1 MSAGVLIVGA
11 GLGGARCAE
20 ALRAG
25 GYDGPL
31 TLVGEEPT
39 APYERPALS
48 KELLAGERPADDLLL
63 RPTAWWDEHGIDL
76 RLGRRVDAVEPER
89 RRVWAG
95 GRELAYETL
104 VLATGA
110 RARPLGAAATLRTL
124 ADALRLREA
133 LAARPRLA
141 VIGAGFLGAEVA
153 STATSLG
160 VEVTLADVEP
170 LPLSRVAGPEV
181 GELLAE
187 RYREAGVRLRLGGPF
202 DPDPCA
208 HVLAAIGADP
218 AGELLGEPGPITT
231 DRCGRTS
238 FPHVYACGDV
248 ALFGGERAE
257 HWTRAAAQGAAV
269 ARAILGDP
277 APLRDQPYFWSDQF
291 GLRLQMVGRA
301 DGWASVELDGSRD
314 AFRARYLDADGRP
327 LAVLLANRAGEVAA
341 ARRELAE
348 AA

>member
-1 MSAGVLIVGA
+1 MSAGVLVVGA
-11 GLGGARCAE
+11 GLAGARCAE

-25 GYDGPL
+25 GYDGTV
-31 TLVGEEPT
+31 TLVGDEPT
-39 APYERPALS
+39 PPYERPALS
-48 KELLAGERPADDLLL
+48 KELLGGERRVDDLLL
-63 RPTAWWDEHGIDL
+63 RPPTWWAEQGIEL
-76 RLGRRVDAVEPER
+76 RLGCRVDAVEPER
-89 RRVWAG
+89 RRAWAG

-104 VLATGA
+104 VVATGA
-110 RARPLGAAATLRTL
+110 RARPLGAAETLRTL
-124 ADALRLREA
+124 ADAVRLREA
-133 LAARPRLA
+133 LAVRPRLA

-153 STATSLG
+153 STAVALG
-160 VEVTLADVEP
+160 ADVTLADVEP
-170 LPLSRVAGPEV
+170 LPLARVVGPAV
-181 GELLAE
+181 GELLAA

-202 DPDPCA
+202 DPPANA

-218 AGELLGEPGPITT
+218 AGELLVDAGPVAT

-238 FPHVYACGDV
+238 LPHVYACGDV

-277 APLRDQPYFWSDQF
+277 QPLRDQPYFWSDQF

-301 DGWASVELDGSRD
+301 DGWASVELEGTPDS
-314 AFRARYLDADGRP
+314 FRARYLDADGRP
-327 LAVLLANRAGEVAA
+327 LAVLLANRATEVAA

>member
-1 MSAGVLIVGA
+1 MSAGILVVGA
-11 GLGGARCAE
+11 GLAGARCAE

-31 TLVGEEPT
+31 TLVGDEPT
-39 APYERPALS
+39 PPYERPALS
-48 KELLAGERPADDLLL
+48 KDLLSGERTADDLLL
-63 RPTAWWDEHGIDL
+63 RPPTWWAEHGIEL
-76 RLGRRVDAVEPER
+76 HSGCRVDAVEPGR
-89 RRVWAG
+89 RRVWAA
-95 GRELAYETL
+95 GREIPYGTL

-124 ADALRLREA
+124 ADAQRLREA
-133 LAARPRLA
+133 LAVRPRLN

-153 STATSLG
+153 STAVSLG

-187 RYREAGVRLRLGGPF
+187 RYRAAGVRLRLGAAF
-202 DPDPCA
+202 DPPPDG

-218 AGELLGEPGPITT
+218 AGELLGAAGPIPT

-238 FPHVYACGDV
+238 LPDVYACGDV
-248 ALFGGERAE
+248 AVFGGERAE
-257 HWTRAAAQGAAV
+257 HWTTAAAQAATV
-269 ARAILGDP
+269 AHAILGDP
-277 APLRDQPYFWSDQF
+277 QPLRDHPYFWSDQF

-301 DGWASVELDGSRD
+301 DGWTSVELSGTPD
-314 AFRARYLDADGRP
+314 AFRARYLDAEGRP
-327 LAVLLANRAGEVAA
+327 LAVLLANRATEVAA